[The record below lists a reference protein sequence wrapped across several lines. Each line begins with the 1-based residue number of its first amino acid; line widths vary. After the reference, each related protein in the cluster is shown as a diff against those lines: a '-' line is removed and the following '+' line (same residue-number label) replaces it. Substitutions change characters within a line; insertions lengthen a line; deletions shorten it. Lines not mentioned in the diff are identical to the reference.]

1 MELKLPQEFLTAD
14 GMASRPQV
22 LSGFVHEVLALVI
35 VTALAIDVYRFHVFS
50 RSIFFFFVDYE

>member
-35 VTALAIDVYRFHVFS
+35 VAALAIDVY
-50 RSIFFFFVDYE
+50 SIFFFFVDYE